1 MHKKR
6 STENQGPLIALV
18 GCDGSGKSTL
28 SFDLAEALNQ
38 GRPAKCCYLGQGSGN
53 IGRKISQFRFGGK
66 ILGRII
72 DKKAGTARTKG
83 KKIPGV
89 LTALVIFFFSCVRF
103 LNFIKMLKL
112 RKQGVLII
120 ADRYPQTDVV
130 GFYDGP
136 GLSAAH
142 TQNRFIQFLVK
153 TEYRLYDYM
162 ASIKPDL
169 IIRLN
174 IDVDTAYQRKQDH
187 DYNLLKIK
195 VEATQKLKFRGAP
208 IVDIDASL
216 LYKEVYETAM
226 RAIRKVEIAYSE
238 GKIRN

>member
-28 SFDLAEALNQ
+28 SFDLAEALNKRQ
-38 GRPAKCCYLGQGSGN
+38 PAKCCYLGQGSGN
-53 IGRKISQFRFGGK
+53 IGRKISQFKFGGK
-66 ILGRII
+66 LFSRII

-83 KKIPGV
+83 KKIPGI
-89 LTALVIFFFSCVRF
+89 LTALVIFFFSCIRF
-103 LNFIKMLKL
+103 SNFSKMIKL
-112 RKQGVLII
+112 RKEGVIII
-120 ADRYPQTDVV
+120 ADRYPQTEVV

-142 TQNRFIQFLVK
+142 TRNCFIQFLVK
-153 TEYRLYDYM
+153 LEYKLYDYM
-162 ASIKPDL
+162 AFIKPDL
-169 IIRLN
+169 VIRLN

-195 VEATQKLKFRGAP
+195 VDATQKLKFRGAP
-208 IVDIDASL
+208 IIDVDATL
-216 LYKEVYETAM
+216 PYKEVYEIAM
-226 RAIRKVEIAYSE
+226 KAINDILNYKQI
-238 GKIRN
+238 KNM

>member
-6 STENQGPLIALV
+6 STGNQGPLIALV

-38 GRPAKCCYLGQGSGN
+38 KKPTKCCYLGQGSGN
-53 IGRKISQFRFGGK
+53 IGRKISQFKLVGK
-66 ILGRII
+66 FLGRII

-103 LNFIKMLKL
+103 FNFMKMLKL
-112 RKQGVLII
+112 RRQGVLII

-142 TQNRFIQFLVK
+142 TQNWFIQLLVK
-153 TEYRLYDYM
+153 VEYKLYDYM

-195 VEATQKLKFRGAP
+195 VDATKQLKFRGAP
-208 IVDIDASL
+208 IIDIDATL
-216 LYKEVYETAM
+216 PYKEVYETAM
-226 RAIRKVEIAYSE
+226 QAIETIINRS
-238 GKIRN
+238 